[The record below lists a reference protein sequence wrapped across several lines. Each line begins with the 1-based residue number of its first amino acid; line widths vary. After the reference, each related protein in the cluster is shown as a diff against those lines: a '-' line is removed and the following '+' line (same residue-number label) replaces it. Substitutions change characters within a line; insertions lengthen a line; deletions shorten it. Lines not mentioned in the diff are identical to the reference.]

1 MSKFKKQKG
10 IINGALLGMI
20 YIIGMYL
27 ISSIVLKD
35 FSLSLKSFIM
45 IFCGMSAGIL
55 GGILGVNL

>member
-1 MSKFKKQKG
+1 
-10 IINGALLGMI
+10 MI
-20 YIIGMYL
+20 YIVGMYL